1 MTLLESPPNPAARSG
16 AKLARPAD
24 DRKHPDRWRR
34 GALFTVT
41 AALHVLAFGLLAT
54 LVIPHHYRVGTQVF
68 GLGLGITA
76 YTLGARHAFDADH
89 IAAIDNTT
97 RKLIADGKR
106 PQSVGLWFALG
117 HSTVVVALAV
127 GIAAGIREATSLTA
141 SSDGVRQQFTVISTL
156 ASGGFLYLIAA
167 LNLAALLGIR
177 RVLKNMLAGH
187 FDEHE
192 LTRHLDNRG
201 LLSRILGRL
210 TRSVHRP
217 GQLYPI
223 GVLFG
228 LGFDTATEVALLALA
243 GTGAATGLPWYAIVC
258 VPLLFT
264 AGMTLFDT
272 VDSTFMTV
280 AYRWAFANP
289 VRKVY
294 YNLTITALSITVAL
308 GIGSIELVG
317 ILHQQLH
324 TTDAVT
330 AAIAGIDLNNA
341 GYIIVALFVT
351 VWACAIGYWRLAGVD
366 NRTLR
371 GSVVDARLGSDT
383 PAARG

>member
-1 MTLLESPPNPAARSG
+1 MTLLDSPPNPAARSG

-24 DRKHPDRWRR
+24 DRKHPDRWRT
-34 GALFTVT
+34 GGLFTVT
-41 AALHVLAFGLLAT
+41 AALHILAFGLLTT

-117 HSTVVVALAV
+117 HSTVVVALSV

-141 SSDGVRQQFTVISTL
+141 SSDAVRQQFTVISTL

-167 LNLAALLGIR
+167 LNLAALFGIR
-177 RVLKNMLAGH
+177 RVFKNMRAGH

-201 LLSRILGRL
+201 LLNRILGRL

-228 LGFDTATEVALLALA
+228 LGIDTATEVALLALA

-258 VPLLFT
+258 LPLLFT
-264 AGMTLFDT
+264 AGMALFDP

-280 AYRWAFANP
+280 AYRWAFANQ

-308 GIGSIELVG
+308 GIGTIDLVG
-317 ILHQQLH
+317 ILHDQLH
-324 TTDAVT
+324 MTDAVT
-330 AAIAGIDLNNA
+330 GWIAGIDLNNA
-341 GYIIVALFVT
+341 GYILVALFVT
-351 VWACAIGYWRLAGVD
+351 VWACAIGYWRLARVE
-366 NRTLR
+366 NRMLPA
-371 GSVVDARLGSDT
+371 VL
-383 PAARG
+383 PAANAVKSR

>member
-1 MTLLESPPNPAARSG
+1 MTPPDPPPTPAARWG
-16 AKLARPAD
+16 TKHAGPAAG
-24 DRKHPDRWRR
+24 RQRTDRWRT
-34 GALFTVT
+34 GGLFTVI

-54 LVIPHHYRVGTQVF
+54 LVIPHHYRVGTEVF

-117 HSTVVVALAV
+117 HSTVVIALAV
-127 GIAAGIREATSLTA
+127 GIAAGIREATALTA
-141 SSDGVRQQFTVISTL
+141 SSNGVRQQFTVISTL

-167 LNLAALLGIR
+167 LNLAALFGIR
-177 RVLKNMLAGH
+177 RVFNNMRAGH

-201 LLSRILGRL
+201 LLNRILGRL

-223 GVLFG
+223 GLLFG

-258 VPLLFT
+258 LPLLFT

-272 VDSTFMTV
+272 ADSTFMTV
-280 AYRWAFANP
+280 AYRWAFADP
-289 VRKVY
+289 VRKVF
-294 YNLTITALSITVAL
+294 YNLTITALSITVAF
-308 GIGSIELVG
+308 GIGTIELVG
-317 ILHQQLH
+317 ILHHQLH

-330 AAIAGIDLNNA
+330 SWIAGIDLNNA
-341 GYIIVALFVT
+341 GYIIVALFVA
-351 VWACAIGYWRLAGVD
+351 VWASAIGYWRLARVEHRMPPTAVSNGV
-366 NRTLR
+366 
-371 GSVVDARLGSDT
+371 G
-383 PAARG
+383 

>member
-1 MTLLESPPNPAARSG
+1 MTLLDVPPTLAARSG
-16 AKLARPAD
+16 AKLAGSAAG
-24 DRKHPDRWRR
+24 RKHTDRWRT
-34 GALFTVT
+34 GGQFTVI
-41 AALHVLAFGLLAT
+41 AALHVLAFGILAT
-54 LVIPHHYRVGTQVF
+54 VVIPHHYRVGTQVL

-117 HSTVVVALAV
+117 HSTVVIALAV
-127 GIAAGIREATSLTA
+127 GIAAGVREATALTA
-141 SSDGVRQQFTVISTL
+141 GSDGVRQHFTVISTL

-167 LNLAALLGIR
+167 LNLAALFGIR
-177 RVLKNMLAGH
+177 RVFKNMRAGR
-187 FDEHE
+187 FDDHE

-201 LLSRILGRL
+201 LLNRILGRL
-210 TRSVHRP
+210 TRTVHRP

-223 GVLFG
+223 GLLFG
-228 LGFDTATEVALLALA
+228 LGFDTATEVALLALS
-243 GTGAATGLPWYAIVC
+243 GTGAATGLPWYAIVSL
-258 VPLLFT
+258 PLLFT

-272 VDSTFMTV
+272 ADSTFMSV

-289 VRKVY
+289 ARKVY

-308 GIGSIELVG
+308 GIGTIELVG
-317 ILHQQLH
+317 ILHDQLH

-330 AAIAGIDLNNA
+330 GWIAGIDINNA
-341 GYIIVALFVT
+341 GYIIVVLFVT
-351 VWACAIGYWRLAGVD
+351 VWACATGYWRLAGVE
-366 NRTLR
+366 NRMPPLAAPD
-371 GSVVDARLGSDT
+371 SVG
-383 PAARG
+383 

>member
-1 MTLLESPPNPAARSG
+1 MTLLDVPLTAAARWSAKPADPAAG
-16 AKLARPAD
+16 
-24 DRKHPDRWRR
+24 RKHTHRWRT
-34 GALFTVT
+34 GSQFAVI
-41 AALHVLAFGLLAT
+41 AALHVLAFGVLAT
-54 LVIPHHYRVGTQVF
+54 LVVPHHYLVGTQVF
-68 GLGLGITA
+68 GLGVGITA

-127 GIAAGIREATSLTA
+127 GIAAGIREATALTA
-141 SSDGVRQQFTVISTL
+141 GSDGVRQQFTVISTL

-167 LNLAALLGIR
+167 LNLAALFGIR
-177 RVLKNMLAGH
+177 RVFKNMRAGH
-187 FDEHE
+187 FDEQE
-192 LTRHLDNRG
+192 LTRHCDNRG
-201 LLSRILGRL
+201 LLNRILGRL
-210 TRSVHRP
+210 TRTVHHP

-223 GVLFG
+223 GLLFG
-228 LGFDTATEVALLALA
+228 LGFDTATEVALLVLA

-258 VPLLFT
+258 LPLLFT
-264 AGMTLFDT
+264 AGMALFDS

-289 VRKVY
+289 IRKVY
-294 YNLTITALSITVAL
+294 YNLTITALSVTVAL
-308 GIGSIELVG
+308 GIGTIELVG
-317 ILHQQLH
+317 VLHNQLH

-330 AAIAGIDLNNA
+330 WWIADIDLNNA

-351 VWACAIGYWRLAGVD
+351 VWACAIGYWRLAGFE
-366 NRTLR
+366 NRTPPVALADGVR
-371 GSVVDARLGSDT
+371 
-383 PAARG
+383 

>member
-1 MTLLESPPNPAARSG
+1 MTLLGSPPNPAAPSG
-16 AKLARPAD
+16 AKLAHPAD
-24 DRKHPDRWRR
+24 DGKHPDRWRT
-34 GALFTVT
+34 GGLFTVT
-41 AALHVLAFGLLAT
+41 AALHILAFGLLTT

-167 LNLAALLGIR
+167 LNLAALFGIR
-177 RVLKNMLAGH
+177 RVFKKMRAGH
-187 FDEHE
+187 FDDHE
-192 LTRHLDNRG
+192 LARHLDNRG
-201 LLSRILGRL
+201 VLNRILGRL

-258 VPLLFT
+258 LPLLFT

-330 AAIAGIDLNNA
+330 ASIAGIDLNNA
-341 GYIIVALFVT
+341 GYIIVVLFVT
-351 VWACAIGYWRLAGVD
+351 VWVCAISYWRLAGVEK
-366 NRTLR
+366 RMPR
-371 GSVVDARLGSDT
+371 V
-383 PAARG
+383 AARASVG